1 MMNQDQ
7 QTKILFQDLMYS
19 IPLLSTSALFLM
31 LTQMELLEMKVR
43 AELDK
48 RRKQEQERGQTN
60 IFDAPSKIV

>member
-1 MMNQDQ
+1 MNHDQ
-7 QTKILFQDLMYS
+7 QTRILFQDLMYS
-19 IPLLSTSALFLM
+19 VPILSTSALFLM

-48 RRKQEQERGQTN
+48 RRKQEQERGQMN